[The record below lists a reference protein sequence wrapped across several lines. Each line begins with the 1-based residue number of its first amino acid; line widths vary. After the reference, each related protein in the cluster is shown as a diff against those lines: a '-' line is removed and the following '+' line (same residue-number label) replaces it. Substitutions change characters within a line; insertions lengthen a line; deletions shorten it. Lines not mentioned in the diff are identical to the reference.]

1 MNPTLRRLHLAALF
15 TSLALLSACG
25 DGDDPPAPPPPAA
38 PPAVMQGTAA
48 VGAALGHAN
57 VSITDTTGAAVC
69 TEATITTSG
78 AGDYS
83 CTLQPGKTAPFLIV
97 VTDPSGAQPPLV
109 SIGSNT
115 PAAGASLTLNAT
127 PLTTAIV
134 GQLAPD
140 GNALSVLATP
150 SLIDTATLASV
161 NTRVLTQIASVL
173 TALGAPAGYDPFTTP
188 IVAATASVSGN
199 TADQMVDLLRIS
211 VVNGVTTISTIDNP
225 AAAVPLAGPGSTT
238 PPALPA
244 PSATVLTLAEAMRL
258 LTPALNDCFALP
270 VATRVVTRDDSIP
283 AAQGGPE
290 VTAVAP
296 ACDDITHPGYLLNG
310 YRAGQSFYG
319 LLNDATMVGASFRP
333 PELLRF
339 IDDTTSADQ
348 DRAVINLRYVDNN
361 GVAGSMITVAQKFPG
376 SATPD
381 HGTDWWLYG
390 NQQPVDTSI
399 RAFLRRNEQLAPN
412 PGVAPFADASASRFE
427 SGFDVFINKN
437 GPGSTGLRAARVTG
451 PGLPTAGLVLTP
463 PDPSIITSQS
473 WLNILSKDGNTD
485 PAVAVPAPDVGNI
498 FRVQRTLG
506 LTGSDATTVRAN
518 PNAGNTNSTT
528 FTTWA
533 HPLDYGQPP
542 GSTDYID
549 FAALSANTVYQVEL
563 FYAGETAPRHTF
575 TKTLLTPVVPAT
587 RAANLQW
594 VTLAT
599 GALQYLNPAHAL
611 SAATAT
617 INLSWLANP
626 YAETIRSAGVYTF
639 GAGLHVDQ
647 GLVGVTRGATS
658 AMATAPGNGGT
669 PFPLLTNDGSSA
681 RLIQLRYRMLDGSYK
696 DSFTRYN

>member
-1 MNPTLRRLHLAALF
+1 MNPTLRLQHLAALF
-15 TSLALLSACG
+15 TTIALLSACG
-25 DGDDPPAPPPPAA
+25 DGDDPPAAPPPAA
-38 PPAVMQGTAA
+38 PSAVLEGTAA
-48 VGAALGHAN
+48 VGAALGHAS

-69 TEATITTSG
+69 TNATITTSG

-97 VTDPSGAQPPLV
+97 VTDPSGAQAPLV
-109 SIGSNT
+109 SIGSST

-134 GQLAPD
+134 GQLAPGGD
-140 GNALSVLATP
+140 ALSVVATP
-150 SLIDTATLASV
+150 SLIDTTTLASI
-161 NTRVLTQIASVL
+161 NTRVLTQLASVL
-173 TALGAPAGYDPFTTP
+173 TALDAPAGYDPFTTP

-199 TADQMVDLLRIS
+199 TADQVIDLLRVS
-211 VVNGVTTISTIDNP
+211 VVNGVTTISTVDNP
-225 AAAVPLAGPGSTT
+225 AAAVPLAGPGSST

-244 PSATVLTLAEAMRL
+244 PSATVVTLAEAMRL
-258 LTPALNDCFALP
+258 LTPALNGCFALA
-270 VATRVVTRDDSIP
+270 VGTRVVTRDDSIP

-296 ACDDITHPGYLLNG
+296 ACGDITHPDYLHNG
-310 YRAGQSFYG
+310 YSAGQSFYG
-319 LLNDATMVGASFRP
+319 LLNDAAMVGASFRP

-339 IDDTTSADQ
+339 IDDTTPADQ
-348 DRAVINLRYVDNN
+348 DRAVINVRYVDSN
-361 GVAGSMITVAQKFPG
+361 GVAGNMITVAQKFPG
-376 SATPD
+376 SATAD
-381 HGTDWWLYG
+381 HATDWWLYG
-390 NQQPVDTSI
+390 NQQLVDTAV

-412 PGVAPFADASASRFE
+412 PGVAPFANASASRFE

-451 PGLPTAGLVLTP
+451 PGLPNAGLVLTP
-463 PDPSIITSQS
+463 PDPSIITSQN

-485 PAVAVPAPDVGNI
+485 PMVAVPAPDVGNI

-518 PNAGNTNSTT
+518 PNAGNTNSTA

-542 GSTDYID
+542 GSTGYID
-549 FAALSANTVYQVEL
+549 FAALPANTLYQVEL
-563 FYAGETAPRHTF
+563 FYTGETAARHTF

-599 GALQYLNPAHAL
+599 GALQYLDPAHAL

-626 YAETIRSAGVYTF
+626 YAESIRSAGVYTF
-639 GAGLHVDQ
+639 GGGLHVDQ

-658 AMATAPGNGGT
+658 AVATAPGTGAT
-669 PFPLLTNDGSSA
+669 PFPLLTNDGSST